1 LISFRFV
8 ADLIMNRTIHLLFYL
23 LYFLSSTGL
32 ISQTSNQIPIGSWR
46 DHLPLSKG
54 ISVAGSNNEV
64 FCATPNGVIVL
75 NKEDGSLERLSGAN
89 GLSDIG
95 ISCLN
100 YHEGSKTL
108 VIGYKNG
115 NIDLVRDKNV
125 VNFGDIK
132 RSTTIQ
138 GAKTIYAIRFFDD
151 FGYLCCNFGVVV
163 LDMKKREVK
172 TTFYPTLV
180 ASETYD
186 ITSDGTSFYLATSK
200 GIYTANKTNPALSYY
215 VAWSPINQ
223 IGVNRKCTNVALF
236 DGGLYFISSKI
247 NNSTA
252 DTVFQYKDNGLE
264 IYKTGGDYFNL
275 TNSSGH
281 LVLSGD
287 YYLLLRNPGE
297 TTDNLIYTY
306 GDQSPQPSEAFLDPK
321 NPNSVWIADRNSGL
335 VNTVN
340 VWNVTKYTPEGP
352 PTTNVFK
359 LAHSNSQLWVA
370 TGAWDI
376 AYSPLYIADGLF
388 NYDGTGWNDYTL
400 PFDSNLIR
408 DIVAITIDPSDSK
421 HVFAASYGTGVVECK
436 DGQVVNTYTAS
447 NSSLQGIPGYPDDL
461 RISGVSYDQEGRVW
475 VANSSCQRPLSVR
488 KADGTWKS
496 FTFNNSVNNQKLG
509 SLFIDRS
516 GLKWMIVQDQGL
528 LVASTE
534 GNDLKAYRFLNDQL
548 NNGSLSTKSILSIA
562 EDKDGQIWVGTSE
575 GVSVFYNPLSILE
588 EGSNGWDSQKIIINQ
603 DGYNQ
608 YLLDAEEVTA
618 IYVDGGNR
626 KWFGTRTAGIF
637 LVSPDGTEQLVHFTT
652 ENSPLLSNTIN
663 SLAMDEQTGELFIG
677 TDQGICSYRSDATG
691 GGEQYSNVYAFP
703 NPVANDYN
711 GPIAITGLVS
721 NADVK
726 ITDVSGNLV
735 FSTRA
740 NGGTALWNGKL
751 FSGERAATGVYLVFC
766 SNSDGSATKTTKIM
780 FIN

>member
-1 LISFRFV
+1 MISFRFV

>member
-1 LISFRFV
+1 MNKFSRISFC
-8 ADLIMNRTIHLLFYL
+8 LIFFI
-23 LYFLSSTGL
+23 SSTCL
-32 ISQTSNQIPIGSWR
+32 IAQNSTQIPIGSWR

-54 ISVAGSNNEV
+54 ISVAGSSAEV
-64 FCATPNGVIVL
+64 FCATPNGIIIL
-75 NKEDGSLERLSGAN
+75 NKADGSLERLSGAN
-89 GLSDIG
+89 GLSDLN

-100 YHEGSKTL
+100 YHEGSNTL

-125 VNFGDIK
+125 TNFSDIK

-138 GAKTIYAIRFFDD
+138 GAKTIYSIRFIDD
-151 FGYLCCNFGVVV
+151 LGYLCCNFGVVV

-172 TTFYPTLV
+172 TTIYPTLT

-186 ITSDGTSFYLATSK
+186 ITSDGTNLYLATSK
-200 GIYTANKTNPALSYY
+200 GIYTANKTNPVIFYY

-223 IGVNRKCTNVALF
+223 IGVNRKCTSVALF
-236 DGGLYFISSKI
+236 DGGLYFISSKR

-281 LVLSGD
+281 LVLSAD
-287 YYLLLRNPGE
+287 YFLSLRNPGE

-321 NPNSVWIADRNSGL
+321 NANSVWIADRNSGL

-359 LAHSNSQLWVA
+359 LAHSNGKLWVA

-376 AYSPLYIADGLF
+376 AYSPLYISDGLF
-388 NYDGTGWNDYTL
+388 NYDGIGWNDYTL

-475 VANSSCQRPLSVR
+475 VANSSCQNPLSVR
-488 KADGTWKS
+488 AADGSWKS
-496 FTFNNSVNNQKLG
+496 FAFNNAVNNQKLG
-509 SLFIDRS
+509 SLLIDRS

-528 LVASTE
+528 LVAATE
-534 GNDLKAYRFLNDQL
+534 GTDLVAYRFLNDQL
-548 NNGSLSTKSILSIA
+548 NNGSLSTKSVLSIA

-603 DGYNQ
+603 DGFNQ
-608 YLLDAEEVTA
+608 NLLNSEEVTA

-626 KWFGTRTAGIF
+626 KWFGTRTAGLF
-637 LVSPDGTEQLVHFTT
+637 LLSPDGTEQLAHFTT

-663 SLAMDEQTGELFIG
+663 SLAMDEQSGELFIG
-677 TDQGICSYRSDATG
+677 TDQGICSYRTDASG

-703 NPVANDYN
+703 NPVANDYD
-711 GPIAITGLVS
+711 GPIAISGLVS

-726 ITDVSGNLV
+726 ITDISGNLV

-766 SNSDGSATKTTKIM
+766 SNADGSATETTKIM

>member
-1 LISFRFV
+1 
-8 ADLIMNRTIHLLFYL
+8 MNRTIHLLFYL

-461 RISGVSYDQEGRVW
+461 RISGLSYDQEGRVW

>member
-1 LISFRFV
+1 
-8 ADLIMNRTIHLLFYL
+8 
-23 LYFLSSTGL
+23 
-32 ISQTSNQIPIGSWR
+32 
-46 DHLPLSKG
+46 
-54 ISVAGSNNEV
+54 
-64 FCATPNGVIVL
+64 
-75 NKEDGSLERLSGAN
+75 
-89 GLSDIG
+89 
-95 ISCLN
+95 
-100 YHEGSKTL
+100 

-138 GAKTIYAIRFFDD
+138 GAKTIYTIRFFDD
-151 FGYLCCNFGVVV
+151 LGYLCCNFGVVV

-172 TTFYPTLV
+172 TTLYPTLT

-186 ITSDGTSFYLATSK
+186 IASDDTDFYLATSR
-200 GIYTANKTNPALSYY
+200 GIYRANKSNPAISYY
-215 VAWSPINQ
+215 VAWSAVGE
-223 IGVNRKCTNVALF
+223 IGTNRKCTHLAWF
-236 DGGLYFISSKI
+236 DGSLFFISSKQ
-247 NNSTA
+247 NATTA
-252 DTVFQYKDNGLE
+252 DTVFQFRDNGLE
-264 IYKTGGDYFNL
+264 IYKTGGDYLNL
-275 TNSSGH
+275 SNSAGH

-306 GDQSPQPSEAFLDPK
+306 GNQSPQPSEAFLDPK
-321 NPNSVWIADRNSGL
+321 NPNSVWIADRNAGL

-340 VWNVTKYTPEGP
+340 TWNVTKYTPEGP

-388 NYDGTGWNDYTL
+388 NYDGTGWNDYKL
-400 PFDSNLIR
+400 PVDSNLLR
-408 DIVAITIDPSDSK
+408 DLVSITIDPADSR
-421 HVFAASYGTGVVECK
+421 HVYAASYGGGVVECK
-436 DGQVVNTYTAS
+436 DGQVVNLYTSS

-461 RISGVSYDQEGRVW
+461 RISGVSFDQEGRVW
-475 VANSSCQRPLSVR
+475 VANSSCQNPLSVR

-562 EDKDGQIWVGTSE
+562 EDKDGQIWVGTSK
-575 GVSVFYNPLSILE
+575 GISVFYNPLSILE
-588 EGSNGWDSQKIIINQ
+588 QGSNGWDAQKIIINQ
-603 DGYNQ
+603 GGYNQ

-618 IYVDGGNR
+618 IYVDGANR

-637 LVSPDGTEQLVHFTT
+637 LVSPDGTEQLAHFTT

-663 SLAMDEQTGELFIG
+663 SLVMDEQTGELFIG

-691 GGEQYSNVYAFP
+691 GGDQYSNVYAFP
-703 NPVANDYN
+703 NPVAPDYD
-711 GPIAITGLVS
+711 GPIAISGLVS